1 MFIWFSDNLFKGNAD
16 KCRSLVNVKDE
27 ISMKIGDLN
36 IVNSECEKILGVK
49 FDYKFTLQVYSHVS
63 DLCKNA
69 SRKINALARVVP
81 FMSISKHRI

>member
-1 MFIWFSDNLFKGNAD
+1 MWFSDNLFKGNAD

-36 IVNSECEKILGVK
+36 IVNSECENILGVK
-49 FDYKFTLQVYSHVS
+49 FDYKFTLSSHVS